1 MSGPSRGPVVVI
13 GIGNEFRRDDGAGP
27 AVIGQLRDQVPAGVK
42 LVITDGEP
50 TRLIE
55 AWTGAVLAVVVD
67 AVRAEPPH
75 PGQVHRFVV
84 DRPGA
89 GVARPASSHGF
100 GLDDAIALALAL
112 DRMPG
117 RLIVHAIEAAD
128 LTQGTGLTQAVATA
142 VGTVAAAILDDIG
155 AGHRLPASGRGQ
167 SRKTSVLGT
176 SVRCRDSVPKTSVG
190 CGARSHQG
198 AAHLS
203 GARNAAPWGSRPTL
217 TRIRSQPPWRA
228 GHPALPGPMAGAKGR
243 RRKRR
248 RDRLRRW
255 SPPRG
260 TNASGQLASGQTALG
275 VTGSRDVI
283 GMRAQ
288 PTAWR

>member
-1 MSGPSRGPVVVI
+1 MPPTSQNQAAIEADLRAFAEARLDLDDAELTRQCEQAIRNYEPCISCPAYFLDLTIERSLFDTERSVVPVSGPSRGPVVVI
-13 GIGNEFRRDDGAGP
+13 GVGNEFRRDDGAGP
-27 AVIGQLRDQVPAGVK
+27 AVIGQLRDRVPADVK
-42 LVITDGEP
+42 LLITDGEP

-203 GARNAAPWGSRPTL
+203 GARADGTARSAAPWGS
-217 TRIRSQPPWRA
+217 
-228 GHPALPGPMAGAKGR
+228 
-243 RRKRR
+243 
-248 RDRLRRW
+248 
-255 SPPRG
+255 
-260 TNASGQLASGQTALG
+260 GQC
-275 VTGSRDVI
+275 
-283 GMRAQ
+283 
-288 PTAWR
+288 